1 MALINVQNK
10 KDLITVDLRTS
21 QIRYVHGQD
30 IKFFSLSHDDV
41 WGYESLFESDKNL
54 FLKSLIEDVYNN
66 LGIKLNKKDLKI
78 KR

>member
-1 MALINVQNK
+1 MTLINVQNK

-41 WGYESLFESDKNL
+41 DGYEYLYKHDKKLFFD
-54 FLKSLIEDVYNN
+54 SLIEDVYNN
-66 LGIKLNKKDLKI
+66 FGIKLNKKDLKI